1 MKKQINRTTG
11 ILCKLCV
18 TFTDLSV
25 TEKDEQECEILT
37 TGNSRCYLKISTG
50 TTQKQ

>member
-1 MKKQINRTTG
+1 MKKIKNRTTG

-25 TEKDEQECEILT
+25 TEEDELECEILT
-37 TGNSRCYLKISTG
+37 TGNSRCYLKIGTG
-50 TTQKQ
+50 ITQKQ